1 MVAQEAEGVEVF
13 TLKPSA
19 TISEHQIISVFAEIF
34 LRRMLGAEIKRRHPR
49 PPLGGAPVCP
59 RTQLAKSPD
68 LESDSRRF
76 LPFAANADHTSA
88 WGETHSDSASQR
100 LTRCFERIF
109 VRASQMRP
117 NTMPNKSIDSVMS
130 SWKTIHPMIA
140 RPCSPHPAWQPMV

>member
-1 MVAQEAEGVEVF
+1 MSCFSLQKFCELVVKGLPEQE
-13 TLKPSA
+13 LKNDAPAPIGGPRLAPGPS
-19 TISEHQIISVFAEIF
+19 FAKVRTGIGC
-34 LRRMLGAEIKRRHPR
+34 RR
-49 PPLGGAPVCP
+49 C
-59 RTQLAKSPD
+59 
-68 LESDSRRF
+68 
-76 LPFAANADHTSA
+76 LPFAADADHTSA

-117 NTMPNKSIDSVMS
+117 STIPTESTNSVVS